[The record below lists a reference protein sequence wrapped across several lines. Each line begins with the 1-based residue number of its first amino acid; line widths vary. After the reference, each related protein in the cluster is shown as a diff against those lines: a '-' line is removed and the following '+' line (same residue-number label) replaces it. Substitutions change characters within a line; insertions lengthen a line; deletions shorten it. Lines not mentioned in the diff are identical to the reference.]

1 MNKKILITYGSHA
14 GSTAGVADAIAKT
27 LSENGAV
34 VEVKPVE
41 NIRNIQGY
49 NAVVIGTN
57 IRAGHVKSSVK
68 GFVARN
74 KQALREVPVALFAVC
89 LTMKDDTPGNRAKVS
104 SWLGPLKTGFV
115 PAGEGLFAGK
125 VEFAK
130 LGLFARFILEKM
142 AKLPEGDYTD
152 RDAVRAWAKQMAE
165 KL

>member
-1 MNKKILITYGSHA
+1 MNKKILMTYGSHA

-27 LSENGAV
+27 LSENGDV
-34 VEVKPVE
+34 VEIKPVE
-41 NIRNIQGY
+41 NIRNIAGIQCGGDRDKYQG
-49 NAVVIGTN
+49 
-57 IRAGHVKSSVK
+57 RAGKKLCKRLCRPQSAGPKRGAGRIVCRVPDNERRHAREPAQKS
-68 GFVARN
+68 AW
-74 KQALREVPVALFAVC
+74 LR
-89 LTMKDDTPGNRAKVS
+89 
-104 SWLGPLKTGFV
+104 PLKTGFV